1 MDVVINGGGLTGATV
16 GRNRLTSRP
25 RCDNIAATMRRA
37 VIIMCALATGAAAVD
52 INVAEDE
59 AKKAEAAMLAPLEGE
74 GYYDSVALA
83 ELALARK
90 KRSPTGAL
98 WRSFAVPG
106 WGQFYNGEYLKA
118 GGIIAAQAGTLYM
131 AVDNY
136 LVARRYKREARE
148 APTEEL
154 KREKLAKHNEYIVE
168 TEFWGWLFV
177 GILTF
182 SMMDAYVDAH
192 LADWDVSDLPADKEA
207 QSRVKVEP
215 TATGLTVTIG
225 LL

>member
-1 MDVVINGGGLTGATV
+1 M
-16 GRNRLTSRP
+16 
-25 RCDNIAATMRRA
+25 AASA
-37 VIIMCALATGAAAVD
+37 GAVD

-59 AKKAEAAMLAPLEGE
+59 AKKAEAAILAPLEGE
-74 GYYDSVALA
+74 GYYDTAALA
-83 ELALARK
+83 ELELARK

-106 WGQFYNGEYLKA
+106 WGQIYNGKYWKA
-118 GGIIAAQAGTLYM
+118 GGIMAAEAATLYM

-136 LVARRYKREARE
+136 LIARDYLRKARE
-148 APTEEL
+148 AADL
-154 KREKLAKHNEYIVE
+154 KIKHRNYARHDEYIVE

-177 GILTF
+177 AALTY

-192 LADWDVSDLPADKEA
+192 LSDWDVSDLPADKAA
-207 QSRVKVEP
+207 QSRIRVEP
-215 TATGLTVTIG
+215 TASGVTVVIG

>member
-1 MDVVINGGGLTGATV
+1 M
-16 GRNRLTSRP
+16 
-25 RCDNIAATMRRA
+25 
-37 VIIMCALATGAAAVD
+37 IMCALATAAAAVD
-52 INVAEDE
+52 VNVAEDE

-74 GYYDSVALA
+74 GYYDSTALA
-83 ELALARK
+83 ELELARK

-106 WGQFYNGEYLKA
+106 WGQIYNGAYWKA
-118 GGIIAAQAGTLYM
+118 GGIIAAQAGTLFM

-136 LVARRYKREARE
+136 LTARRYLREARE
-148 APTEEL
+148 ATDEKI
-154 KREKLAKHNEYIVE
+154 KREKLTRHNDYIVE

-207 QSRVKVEP
+207 QSRVQVGP
-215 TATGLTVTIG
+215 NGLGVNITVG

>member
-1 MDVVINGGGLTGATV
+1 ML
-16 GRNRLTSRP
+16 
-25 RCDNIAATMRRA
+25 RA
-37 VIIMCALATGAAAVD
+37 VIITCILASSAAAVD

-59 AKKAEAAMLAPLEGE
+59 AKKAEAAMLKPLEGE
-74 GYYDSVALA
+74 GYFDSTALA

-90 KRSPTGAL
+90 RRSPTGAM

-106 WGQFYNGEYLKA
+106 WGQIYNGERWKA

-136 LVARRYKREARE
+136 LTARRYLREARE
-148 APTEEL
+148 ATDDKV
-154 KREKLAKHNEYIVE
+154 KREKLSRHNDYIVE

-177 GILTF
+177 GIMTF

-207 QSRVKVEP
+207 QSRFQLEP
-215 TATGLTVTIG
+215 TATGLTVSIG

>member
-1 MDVVINGGGLTGATV
+1 M
-16 GRNRLTSRP
+16 
-25 RCDNIAATMRRA
+25 
-37 VIIMCALATGAAAVD
+37 LATAAAAVD

-59 AKKAEAAMLAPLEGE
+59 VKKAESAMLAPLQGE
-74 GYYDSVALA
+74 GYYDSAALA
-83 ELALARK
+83 ELELARK

-98 WRSFAVPG
+98 WRSFAIPG
-106 WGQFYNGEYLKA
+106 WGQIYNGEYWKA
-118 GGIIAAQAGTLYM
+118 GGIIAAQAGSLYM

-136 LVARRYKREARE
+136 LVARRYLREARE
-148 APTEEL
+148 ATD
-154 KREKLAKHNEYIVE
+154 KDIKAEKLARHNDYIVE

-207 QSRVKVEP
+207 QSRIKVEP
-215 TATGLTVTIG
+215 AASGITVTIG

>member
-1 MDVVINGGGLTGATV
+1 ML
-16 GRNRLTSRP
+16 
-25 RCDNIAATMRRA
+25 RA
-37 VIIMCALATGAAAVD
+37 FIIVCTLATSAAAVD

-59 AKKAEAAMLAPLEGE
+59 AKKVEAAMLKPLEGE
-74 GYYDSVALA
+74 GYFDSTALA
-83 ELALARK
+83 ELELARK

-106 WGQFYNGEYLKA
+106 WGQIYNGEYWKA
-118 GGIIAAQAGTLYM
+118 GGVIAAQGGTLYM

-136 LVARRYKREARE
+136 LTARRYLREARE
-148 APTEEL
+148 ATDDKV
-154 KREKLAKHNEYIVE
+154 KREKLSRHNDYIVE

-177 GILTF
+177 GILTL

-207 QSRVKVEP
+207 QSRVQLEP
-215 TATGLTVTIG
+215 TATGLTISVG

>member
-1 MDVVINGGGLTGATV
+1 MGGIRLTGPP
-16 GRNRLTSRP
+16 G
-25 RCDNIAATMRRA
+25 CDIIAATMLRT
-37 VIIMCALATGAAAVD
+37 VIIMCTLATAAVAVD

-59 AKKAEAAMLAPLEGE
+59 AKKAEATMLAPLEGE
-74 GYYDSVALA
+74 GYYDSTALA
-83 ELALARK
+83 ELALAGK

-98 WRSFAVPG
+98 WRSFTVPG
-106 WGQFYNGEYLKA
+106 WGQIYNGEYWKA
-118 GGIIAAQAGTLYM
+118 GGIIAAQAGSLYM

-136 LVARRYKREARE
+136 LVARRYSREARE
-148 APTEEL
+148 ATDENI
-154 KREKLAKHNEYIVE
+154 KREKLARHDDYIVE

-207 QSRVKVEP
+207 QSRVQVGP
-215 TATGLTVTIG
+215 NGLGVNITVG

>member
-1 MDVVINGGGLTGATV
+1 
-16 GRNRLTSRP
+16 LTSRP
-25 RCDNIAATMRRA
+25 GCDSIVAAMLRT
-37 VIIMCALATGAAAVD
+37 VLIICMLATAAAAVD

-59 AKKAEAAMLAPLEGE
+59 AKKAESAMLAPLQGE
-74 GYYDSVALA
+74 GYYDSTALA
-83 ELALARK
+83 ELELARK

-98 WRSFAVPG
+98 WRSFAIPG
-106 WGQFYNGEYLKA
+106 WGQIYNGEYWKA
-118 GGIIAAQAGTLYM
+118 GGIIAAQAGSLYM

-136 LVARRYKREARE
+136 LVARKYLREARE
-148 APTEEL
+148 ATD
-154 KREKLAKHNEYIVE
+154 KDIKAEKLARHNDYIVE

-207 QSRVKVEP
+207 QSRIKVEP
-215 TATGLTVTIG
+215 AASGITVTIG

>member
-1 MDVVINGGGLTGATV
+1 MTGPP
-16 GRNRLTSRP
+16 G
-25 RCDNIAATMRRA
+25 CDIIAATMLRI
-37 VIIMCALATGAAAVD
+37 VIIICTLATAAAAVD
-52 INVAEDE
+52 INVAE
-59 AKKAEAAMLAPLEGE
+59 AKKAEATMLAPLEGE
-74 GYYDSVALA
+74 GYYDSTALA
-83 ELALARK
+83 ELALAGK

-106 WGQFYNGEYLKA
+106 WGQIYNGEYWKA
-118 GGIIAAQAGTLYM
+118 GGIIAAQAGSLYM

-136 LVARRYKREARE
+136 LVARKYLREARE
-148 APTEEL
+148 ATD
-154 KREKLAKHNEYIVE
+154 KNIKAEKLARHNDYIVE

-207 QSRVKVEP
+207 QSRVKLEP
-215 TATGLTVTIG
+215 TATGLTVSIG

>member
-1 MDVVINGGGLTGATV
+1 LT
-16 GRNRLTSRP
+16 RRP
-25 RCDNIAATMRRA
+25 RCDIIAATMLRA
-37 VIIMCALATGAAAVD
+37 IIILGALATAAAAVD

-59 AKKAEAAMLAPLEGE
+59 AKKAEAATLAPLEGE
-74 GYYDSVALA
+74 GYYDSTALA
-83 ELALARK
+83 ELELARK

-106 WGQFYNGEYLKA
+106 WGQIYNGKYWKA

-136 LVARRYKREARE
+136 VIARRYLREARE
-148 APTEEL
+148 ATDEKI
-154 KREKLAKHNEYIVE
+154 KRDKLAKHENYIVE

-177 GILTF
+177 AALTY

-207 QSRVKVEP
+207 QSRIKVEP
-215 TATGLTVTIG
+215 TATGLTVAIG